1 MISGVVN
8 GVHVAVRG
16 GWGGVQRG
24 DSRGLLGDSG
34 SKGTDA
40 TKKP

>member
-16 GWGGVQRG
+16 GWGGMQRG
-24 DSRGLLGDSG
+24 TPGQGLVRGQW
-34 SKGTDA
+34 
-40 TKKP
+40 